1 MSKLAMRTL
10 LNKSDLCCII
20 LNTECPEEQ
29 VPEELH
35 SFFHYINTA
44 EVEDGDWF
52 IEMIHNL
59 VIGYQRD
66 EEVAY
71 MATLEE
77 EYLRKCILAERKGLA
92 EGLEKVH
99 ADEREMLNKLNNL
112 LLESGRLD
120 VLKKSLTDASFQ
132 EALLE
137 EFGLTE

>member
-1 MSKLAMRTL
+1 M
-10 LNKSDLCCII
+10 

-52 IEMIHNL
+52 VETIHEL
-59 VIGYQRD
+59 VIGYQSD

-77 EYLRKCILAERKGLA
+77 EYLRKSILAERKGHA
-92 EGLEKVH
+92 EGLEKGLEKGH
-99 ADEREMLNKLNNL
+99 ADERETLNKLNNL

-120 VLKKSLTDASFQ
+120 DLKKTLTDIAFQ
-132 EALLE
+132 EALLK